1 MRGPTAA
8 SDRPTGGVVGA
19 STEGVASTL
28 GRGVVGASTEG
39 VASTLGRG
47 VVGTSE
53 NGAGGTL
60 NCAALLDRGTP
71 GLEEYLPCSI
81 CPAGCPSGGVKGA
94 LNCDDPLDG
103 YVPDV

>member
-8 SDRPTGGVVGA
+8 SDRPTG
-19 STEGVASTL
+19 
-28 GRGVVGASTEG
+28 GVVGASTEG

-103 YVPDV
+103 YVPDVEESSPNCI